1 MERQLLLVDDEENIV
16 RSLVRLLRRDGYT
29 IHTANSGKEGL
40 ELLKHE
46 SVGVILSDQRMP
58 EMCGVEFLSKAK
70 ELCPDTIRMVLSGYT
85 DLNSVTDAINRGA
98 IYKFLTKPWD
108 DDLIRENINQAF
120 QQYELVSENLR
131 LNSELKTSNQELAEL
146 SERMSRYANINLH
159 ALQISQE
166 VLEYLPIGIVGVGD
180 DGVVALANSM
190 AQKILNPASGAM
202 VGLPVDMVVP
212 VEAHQCYKTFIS
224 DGHDISGH
232 VEVEHYGLVKVIV
245 NKIGKG
251 SQAKGTVIILVPKE
265 E

>member
-166 VLEYLPIGIVGVGD
+166 DIEYLPIGIVGVGD